1 MNFSTTFLFIEMHL
15 YLCDPGAQNMSLGY
29 IFTYLDYT

>member
-15 YLCDPGAQNMSLGY
+15 YYEREIDRTSVINVDLTTCGVV
-29 IFTYLDYT
+29 